1 MNSRLSLT
9 GLSIVMAASVVS
21 MSWAQENVVPDA
33 QTFRTTALLQL
44 VYQGTNKV
52 GVLQIDRGYIWGHD
66 LVNLALGTSLSTP
79 RTNQVLAM
87 DIADDSSSMNLVVYD
102 KVLSNN
108 IATIATST
116 GIDSVLGDVA
126 TNKFFN
132 ERFVAKMQFASINA
146 LAGGAMAVAGRIH
159 LNPSNGIPQSVSYDT
174 DTALDSRYC
183 DLVVA
188 DEDDKDR
195 NVSIAGEAH
204 FVGELNIITDG
215 GANTNAFLI
224 PIGHMTIRHTLAM
237 APVTP

>member
-1 MNSRLSLT
+1 MKNRVSLI
-9 GLSIVMAASVVS
+9 GLSIVMAASVVCV
-21 MSWAQENVVPDA
+21 SWAQEKTVPDS
-33 QTFRTTALLQL
+33 QTFRTTAFLQL
-44 VYQGTNKV
+44 VYQGTNRV
-52 GVLQIDRGYIWGHD
+52 GVLQIERGDIWGHD

-126 TNKFFN
+126 TNKFFD

-174 DTALDSRYC
+174 DIVLDSRFC
-183 DLVVA
+183 DAAVA
-188 DEDDKDR
+188 NEDDRDR
-195 NVSIAGEAH
+195 NTSIAGEAH
-204 FVGELNIITDG
+204 FVGELNIVTDG

-224 PIGHMTIRHTLAM
+224 PIGHMTIRHTEAM
-237 APVTP
+237 APETP